1 MGLCMEQETTMEP
14 SMIIGPNDLCP
25 CGSGK
30 KFQHCCAN
38 KLSADVHWAKLDD
51 AMDEIREL
59 LKGRSFASLEDANAF
74 LGEYTQKRNRAPRD
88 NFDGLSSEQMHRFLH
103 FPFETPELVSFPSPL
118 DIPPEAPILTLFNL
132 LVEALGD
139 QGVKATSTGNLP
151 RKLCRDIA
159 MAYMGEEKYREIYRY
174 GEMRSE
180 PEFFDLNVTR
190 LVSGLAGFIRKYKGK
205 FVVGGECR
213 KLMSKH
219 GLTGI
224 YPKLIRE
231 FATRYN
237 WAFRDS
243 WQQVPLIQQ
252 SFLFT
257 LYLLERH
264 GGDWQPNRYYEDWFL
279 RAFPAVLQEV
289 SPVGEYSTPEK
300 ILRSCYSLRCLDS
313 FAGFLGMVEIQRE
326 ADKRYGNFRLKKL
339 PLLDHVVRFHL

>member
-1 MGLCMEQETTMEP
+1 MG
-14 SMIIGPNDLCP
+14 
-25 CGSGK
+25 
-30 KFQHCCAN
+30 
-38 KLSADVHWAKLDD
+38 
-51 AMDEIREL
+51 
-59 LKGRSFASLEDANAF
+59 
-74 LGEYTQKRNRAPRD
+74 
-88 NFDGLSSEQMHRFLH
+88 
-103 FPFETPELVSFPSPL
+103 
-118 DIPPEAPILTLFNL
+118 
-132 LVEALGD
+132 
-139 QGVKATSTGNLP
+139 
-151 RKLCRDIA
+151 
-159 MAYMGEEKYREIYRY
+159 
-174 GEMRSE
+174 
-180 PEFFDLNVTR
+180 
-190 LVSGLAGFIRKYKGK
+190 
-205 FVVGGECR
+205 
-213 KLMSKH
+213 KH
-219 GLTGI
+219 GLAGI
-224 YPKLIRE
+224 YPKLFRE